1 VTGTPAAIRPASP
14 AQAGEL
20 ADRIAAAVAACPGVA
35 KLAGGPLATYLPG
48 RAVQGVA
55 VNDRSVDVAVVAR
68 YGPPLTEVADQV
80 RAAVAGIVA
89 GVPINVSITDLDPST
104 EDGEASDG

>member
-1 VTGTPAAIRPASP
+1 VTGPPAPVRPASP
-14 AQAGEL
+14 AEAGEL

-35 KLAGGPLATYLPG
+35 RLARGPLATYLPG

-55 VNDRSVDVAVVAR
+55 VNEGSVDVEVVAR

-89 GVPINVSITDLDPST
+89 DVPINVSITDLEP
-104 EDGEASDG
+104 ASVD